1 MWARIG
7 HTIWMNVSSDPSSG
21 AGRVE
26 ILDRLIVV
34 VARETG
40 VSPARIRLDT
50 ALADDLGVAGHDG
63 ADLLAAIG
71 REFDMDLTVID
82 WAEYFG
88 EEAPLDPL
96 RAIWRGFLRVY
107 SAAPPQTIP
116 ALRVRDL
123 LRTIETG
130 HWVEPGG

>member
-1 MWARIG
+1 M
-7 HTIWMNVSSDPSSG
+7 SSPSDPSHDAS
-21 AGRVE
+21 RSE
-26 ILDRLIVV
+26 ILDRLIAV

-40 VSPARIRLDT
+40 VSPARIGPDT

-71 REFDMDLTVID
+71 REFDMDLAVID

-107 SAAPPQTIP
+107 SAAPPP
-116 ALRVRDL
+116 AAPVLRIRDL
-123 LRTIETG
+123 VITI
-130 HWVEPGG
+130 HCRQWVEPKG